1 MAHHLNQPPAPGCL
15 SLRSPVNCPPYGLL
29 SPVSRVGISQPGR
42 KGPIALCP
50 GGLHLGEGVEGSV
63 RGCVRDSFAGEGW
76 VGCRADNCGRGLQRY
91 KSSALGQVP
100 WIGLSKPSSASVS
113 PCSPSTPTESALRS
127 EHPFRI
133 AVGATQPSCLSVPI
147 ALGGRVIFST
157 FFCLFLSVCVS
168 IFLDV
173 DGW

>member
-1 MAHHLNQPPAPGCL
+1 M
-15 SLRSPVNCPPYGLL
+15 NCPPYGLL
-29 SPVSRVGISQPGR
+29 SPVSRVGISQPGG

-76 VGCRADNCGRGLQRY
+76 VGCRADNCGRGRQRVQVLCSG
-91 KSSALGQVP
+91 SSTMDWIEQALVSLCQP
-100 WIGLSKPSSASVS
+100 SLTFYSDRIGTAQRAPFSDRRWRNATFMSVS
-113 PCSPSTPTESALRS
+113 PHC
-127 EHPFRI
+127 
-133 AVGATQPSCLSVPI
+133 VGRT
-147 ALGGRVIFST
+147 GNFFHIFF